1 MEILIHTLKHSL
13 LISVFVF
20 IMMVLI
26 DYLNVLTRGKITT
39 YIKGGQWRQYL
50 ISSFLG
56 ATPGCLG
63 AFMSVSLYVHGLI
76 SFGALTACM
85 IATSGDESFVML
97 AMFPFKALFIFFI
110 LFIIGTL
117 SGPIVDKIIKLFN
130 LKVATCCELPGIH
143 EHIEECRIFS
153 LKQGFKELKTLSL
166 EKFLLLALI
175 IVYIYGVITGKL
187 GPQEWGWERIT
198 FLSLLFL
205 GFVMV
210 FTAPNHYLQT
220 HIWKHIFKN
229 HFFRVLAW
237 TFLALFIV
245 NYGLKFWNLETFV
258 KNHMVG
264 IFFIALIVGIIP
276 ESGPHMVFVMMFAKG
291 LIPFSVLLASSIVQ
305 DGHGMLP
312 LLSHSVRDSLAV
324 KMFNIVIGFILGG
337 ALYLLGF

>member
-26 DYLNVLTRGKITT
+26 DYLNVLTRGRITA

-56 ATPGCLG
+56 AIPGCLG

-85 IATSGDESFVML
+85 IATSGDEAFVML
-97 AMFPFKALFIFFI
+97 AMFPFKALGLFLI
-110 LFIIGTL
+110 LFVVGII
-117 SGPIVDKIIKLFN
+117 SGYVVDKIIRVFK
-130 LKVATCCELPGIH
+130 LKVATCCELPGVHDH
-143 EHIEECRIFS
+143 EEECKILSF
-153 LKQGFKELKTLSL
+153 KQGLQELRTLTL

-175 IVYIYGVITGKL
+175 VVYVYGVLTGKL

-229 HFFRVLAW
+229 HFFRVLTW

-258 KNHMVG
+258 KNHMVE
-264 IFFIALIVGIIP
+264 IFFIALLVGIIP
-276 ESGPHMVFVMMFAKG
+276 ESGPHMVFVMMFAKD

-324 KMFNIVIGFILGG
+324 KMFNIGIGLILGG
-337 ALYLLGF
+337 TFYLLGF

>member
-1 MEILIHTLKHSL
+1 MVLSNTAFSCPHKWSKIWSLVNTHPFLEAKIFKILNSVGVKSIFLFSTKASNLLRSIKRISPILIFLPESC
-13 LISVFVF
+13 VF
-20 IMMVLI
+20 L
-26 DYLNVLTRGKITT
+26 
-39 YIKGGQWRQYL
+39 
-50 ISSFLG
+50 
-56 ATPGCLG
+56 
-63 AFMSVSLYVHGLI
+63 
-76 SFGALTACM
+76 
-85 IATSGDESFVML
+85 
-97 AMFPFKALFIFFI
+97 
-110 LFIIGTL
+110 
-117 SGPIVDKIIKLFN
+117 
-130 LKVATCCELPGIH
+130 
-143 EHIEECRIFS
+143 
-153 LKQGFKELKTLSL
+153 LKTAFTLATNSL
-166 EKFLLLALI
+166 
-175 IVYIYGVITGKL
+175 G
-187 GPQEWGWERIT
+187 ERIT

-258 KNHMVG
+258 KTHMVE

-312 LLSHSVRDSLAV
+312 LLSHSVKDSLAV
-324 KMFNIVIGFILGG
+324 KMFNIVIGLILGG

>member
-1 MEILIHTLKHSL
+1 MEVLIHTFKHSL

-20 IMMVLI
+20 IMMVFI
-26 DYLNVLTRGKITT
+26 DYLNVLTQGKITR
-39 YIKGGQWRQYL
+39 YIRGGAFRQYL

-97 AMFPFKALFIFFI
+97 AMFPLKALFLFFI
-110 LFIIGTL
+110 LFVVGII
-117 SGPIVDKIIKLFN
+117 SGYVVDKIVKVFR
-130 LKVATCCELPGIH
+130 LKVATCCELPGVH
-143 EHIEECRIFS
+143 EHVEECKILSF
-153 LKQGFKELKTLSL
+153 KQGLKELKTLSL

-175 IVYIYGVITGKL
+175 LVYLYGILTAKL

-198 FLSLLFL
+198 FLLLLLL
-205 GFVMV
+205 GLVMV

-237 TFLALFIV
+237 TFTALFIV
-245 NYGLKFWNLETFV
+245 NYGLKFWNLEQFV
-258 KNHMVG
+258 KNHMVW
-264 IFFIALIVGIIP
+264 IFFIALLVGIIP

-312 LLSHSVRDSLAV
+312 LLSHSIRDSLAV
-324 KMFNIVIGFILGG
+324 KAFNLVIGFILGG